1 MRMMSAVDQSKVV
14 PTLQMSTDCDPMI
27 AARKNKQY
35 KMKYNTE
42 NATKLTFAQMEGKC
56 YCCEKGGQCRYK
68 SRPKEEWA
76 INNAKA
82 EEVVSS

>member
-1 MRMMSAVDQSKVV
+1 
-14 PTLQMSTDCDPMI
+14 
-27 AARKNKQY
+27 
-35 KMKYNTE
+35 MKYNTE

-76 INNAKA
+76 INNAKT